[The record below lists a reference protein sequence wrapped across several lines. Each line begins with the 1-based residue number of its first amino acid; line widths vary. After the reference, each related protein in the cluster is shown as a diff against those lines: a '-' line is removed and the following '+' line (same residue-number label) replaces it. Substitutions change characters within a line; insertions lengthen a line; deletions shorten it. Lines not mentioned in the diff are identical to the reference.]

1 MCNYRMDI
9 KGKISLSD
17 YSNIFDYINIVDVC
31 DRFMIYMESLDDDN
45 IGIICSMLKDNNFNI
60 KNQGYDNQGIYY
72 INAKKIVYVSC
83 DPSTLGRDLK
93 VLEEN
98 GYKTLEVQPVD
109 MFPNTAHIE
118 NVALLIKK

>member
-17 YSNIFDYINIVDVC
+17 YSHIFDYINIVDVC

-72 INAKKIVYVSC
+72 INAKKI
-83 DPSTLGRDLK
+83 G
-93 VLEEN
+93 
-98 GYKTLEVQPVD
+98 
-109 MFPNTAHIE
+109 
-118 NVALLIKK
+118 

>member
-60 KNQGYDNQGIYY
+60 KKSRIRQSGDYY
-72 INAKKIVYVSC
+72 INAKK
-83 DPSTLGRDLK
+83 
-93 VLEEN
+93 
-98 GYKTLEVQPVD
+98 
-109 MFPNTAHIE
+109 
-118 NVALLIKK
+118 